1 MIILSWSCHFFFVM
15 INFFCR
21 ANFSWPQVP
30 LCCCTLFQ
38 PPASWQCKLN
48 GPSWDLVCCDLLKA
62 YTYIGLWLL
71 WPALTSKNNAGKWF
85 ATTKWITCVV
95 TMAHQR
101 LTCRSQDWSGYPA
114 GCLQLPVRFWKRT
127 WNNHKTSMFR
137 CFQNAMLNSFTA
149 PAHAWASAC
158 QTTSIAIWLDRW
170 ALWEALQWYW
180 GNRLPKRWS

>member
-1 MIILSWSCHFFFVM
+1 MLYLLRHDHLILVLSFFFVM

-127 WNNHKTSMFR
+127 WNNHKTSMFC
-137 CFQNAMLNSFTA
+137 CFQKCYVKFFHRT
-149 PAHAWASAC
+149 SAC
-158 QTTSIAIWLDRW
+158 MSIGMPNNFHSHLA
-170 ALWEALQWYW
+170 
-180 GNRLPKRWS
+180 G